1 MFGFFKQNKTPL
13 GTEDQPLGRFVADYK
28 WSSPLCIDDD
38 DVMYIAEAHE
48 VRCRAV
54 VPDGPQGFLMF
65 KLPES
70 VKTREDLLKYLQ
82 KEHGFYLKK

>member
-13 GTEDQPLGRFVADYK
+13 GTEDMPLGRFIAGYK
-28 WSSPLCIDDD
+28 WSSPLYIDDD
-38 DVMYIAEAHE
+38 DVMYIANAHE

-70 VKTREDLLKYLQ
+70 VKTREALLKYLQ
-82 KEHGFYLKK
+82 KEQGFFLKK